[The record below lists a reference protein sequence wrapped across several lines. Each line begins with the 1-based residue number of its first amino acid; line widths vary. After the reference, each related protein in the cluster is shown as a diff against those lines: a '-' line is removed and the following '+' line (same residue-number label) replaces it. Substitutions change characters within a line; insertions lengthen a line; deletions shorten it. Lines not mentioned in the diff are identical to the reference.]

1 MITEEKIKKARKQL
15 RSGVPEGEIK
25 NELISEGHTEEDLAK
40 VFKPHRPDMRSWY
53 VSFAVIFLL
62 LGLYRLVA
70 AGSFLFLG
78 FASAMFIAYAAE
90 STRIKKAA

>member
-25 NELISEGHTEEDLAK
+25 NELISEGYTEEDLAN
-40 VFKPHRPDMRSWY
+40 VFKPHRPDMRSWFL
-53 VSFAVIFLL
+53 SFAVIFLL
-62 LGLYRLVA
+62 LGLYRLVT

-78 FASAMFIAYAAE
+78 FAGAMFIAYATE
-90 STRIKKAA
+90 SARIKKAA